1 MTKKKLL
8 WKRIPI
14 MSIIAIL
21 MVAVLVLSMIFSDTI
36 SLFLYGIGNQ
46 SLDTAV
52 LSSGTALCEDIVE
65 EGTVLLKNSVDG
77 KGNATLPL
85 SEDEIVRVNVF
96 GWAAYDWMTSA
107 FGSGFSNTS
116 LDKVKFFEALEE
128 EGIEYNKTLY
138 NMYETFYSHPAT
150 GWGMTLEEYRGDVD
164 VGTTTKFI
172 LHEPG
177 ESYYTDNVLNEAT
190 AFSDIA
196 IVVIGR
202 MGGEAAD
209 LRMEQTKQVQ
219 TNNSGATEVDSARHY
234 LQLSTEEEQMI
245 EAAKKACS
253 KVIVILNTS
262 NTMELGFLED
272 EGIDAAL
279 LVGLTGLTGVRSV
292 IDILRGYKDVE
303 VTAEDGTVTTERVAV
318 NPSGRTADT
327 YAYDI
332 MTAPSSVN
340 SGYGG
345 ATKYTGLSSSNNYSK
360 GYYDAYIDYY
370 EGIYVGYRWYE
381 TAAVEGYLDY
391 DATVQ
396 YPFGYGLSYTSFEWS
411 VSKILINGE
420 EQKYNATP
428 ELSQNDNIE
437 IYVTVKNNGDVAGKD
452 VVELYYTAPYIKGGI
467 EKSYVNLGA
476 FAKTP
481 VIQPGESATVKLEL
495 SVQSMSSYDC
505 YDANNN
511 GHTGYELD
519 AGEYTLRLMKNA
531 HENGTMASGSKT
543 DANIVYSIPGYNYD
557 YDETTGNLVVNR
569 FTGDDTIDNA
579 DLDGSEETIPVTY
592 LSRAD
597 FAGTFPTEKIIRARS
612 EEAYQVASATEP
624 TLEQLQKAGLAGLT
638 MPKTSAAGGLAIT
651 DMVGTEDYD
660 NADWSVLISQISTK
674 ELFELIRNGYFK
686 TAALESI
693 GKPEYTDLDGPLGL
707 NTRVTSNASCEFVAY
722 PSETM
727 VAQTWN
733 TEIAYAVG
741 KSVGT
746 EAQSV
751 GSLKGWY
758 GPAANIHRNP
768 FGGRN
773 GEYYSEDPLLSG
785 KMCAQTTL
793 GAKDMGLYCYTKH
806 FVANDSESLREGL
819 YTFMTEQTLREIYL
833 RAFEYGVKEG
843 GNNALMTSMN
853 RLGRV
858 WSGGSRALC
867 TEILRE
873 EWGFNGTL
881 VTDWVDTGSTYMP
894 VYRGIWAGN
903 DIWLNNANAT
913 KMFNDAE
920 HSDDPAFIAL
930 AQNVA
935 HDVLWT
941 LIDTEN
947 ARLAYDPDA
956 GTTDLDTGFEYNH
969 TWYWYVAIFEVACA
983 AVIVIMALNLRKNLK
998 KLSGMNV
1005 PENNK

>member
-1 MTKKKLL
+1 MSKKKLL
-8 WKRIPI
+8 WTNIPI
-14 MSIIAIL
+14 ISLIAVL
-21 MVAVLVLSMIFSDTI
+21 MAALLVLSMVFSDTI
-36 SLFLYGIGNQ
+36 SLVLYGIGEQ
-46 SLDTAV
+46 AVDEEV
-52 LSSGTALCEDIVE
+52 LSSGSALCEDITQ
-65 EGTVLLKNSVDG
+65 EGIVLLKNSQDG

-85 SEDEIVRVNVF
+85 SEEEITRVNVF
-96 GWAAYDWMTSA
+96 GWAAYDWMTTA

-116 LDKVKFFEALEE
+116 LEKVKLFPALEE
-128 EGIEYNKTLY
+128 AGIAYNTTLY
-138 NMYETFYSHPAT
+138 NMYESFYSHPAS
-150 GWGMTLEEYRGDVD
+150 GWGMTLTEYRGDVD

-196 IVVIGR
+196 LVVIGR
-202 MGGEAAD
+202 TGGEAAD

-219 TNNSGATEVDSARHY
+219 SNNASATEVDESRHY

-245 EAAKKACS
+245 EAAKKACG
-253 KVIVILNTS
+253 KVIVLLNTS

-279 LVGLTGLTGVRSV
+279 QVGITGLTGVRAV
-292 IDILRGYKDVE
+292 IDVLRGYKDVE
-303 VTAEDGTVTTERVAV
+303 VTDEDGTVHTERVTV

-332 MTAPSSVN
+332 LSAPSSVN
-340 SGYGG
+340 SGFGG

-391 DATVQ
+391 EQTVQ
-396 YPFGYGLSYTSFEWS
+396 FPFGYGLSYTDFTWS
-411 VSKILINGE
+411 VSRILINGE
-420 EQKYNATP
+420 EQRYNTTP
-428 ELSQNDNIE
+428 TLGQNDKIE
-437 IYVTVKNNGDVAGKD
+437 VYVTVTNTGDLAGKD
-452 VVELYYTAPYIKGGI
+452 VVQLYYTAPYIKGGI
-467 EKSYVNLGA
+467 EKAYVNLGA

-481 VIQPGESATVKLEL
+481 TIEPGQSATVKLEL
-495 SVQSMSSYDC
+495 TVQSMASYDC

-519 AGEYTLRLMKNA
+519 GGEYVLRLMKNA
-531 HENGTMASGSKT
+531 HEYAEMADNSRT
-543 DANIVYSIPGYNYD
+543 AADIVYSIPGFNYD
-557 YDETTGNLVVNR
+557 TDETTGNTVANR
-569 FTGDDTIDNA
+569 FTGDDTIDDA
-579 DLDGSEETIPVTY
+579 DLDGSHETVPVTY
-592 LSRAD
+592 LSRSD
-597 FAGTFPTEKIIRARS
+597 FAGTFPHEVILRDRS
-612 EEAYQVASATEP
+612 EEAFAVASATEP
-624 TLEQLQKAGLAGLT
+624 TAEQLQRTGYGDIA
-638 MPKTSAAGGLAIT
+638 MPQTGAPGALVIA
-651 DMVGTEDYD
+651 DMLGTTEYDHEDWD
-660 NADWSVLISQISTK
+660 VLLSQLSTK
-674 ELFELIRNGYFK
+674 ELFELVRNGYFK
-686 TAALESI
+686 TAALDSI

-722 PSETM
+722 PSETL

-733 TEIAYAVG
+733 VDVAYAIG

-751 GSLKGWY
+751 DALKGWY

-785 KMCAQTTL
+785 KLCAQTIR
-793 GAKDMGLYCYTKH
+793 GAKDMGLYSYTKH

-843 GNNALMTSMN
+843 GNNAIMTSMN

-867 TEILRE
+867 TEILRD

-903 DIWLNNANAT
+903 DIWLNNANAF
-913 KMFNDAE
+913 KMFNDADY
-920 HSDDPAFIAL
+920 SGNPSFVAL
-930 AQNVA
+930 TQNVA

-947 ARLAYDPDA
+947 AKLAYNPDA
-956 GTTDLDTGFEYNH
+956 ATTDFDTGFEYNT
-969 TWYWYVAIFEVACA
+969 TWYWYVAIVEVLLGA
-983 AVIVIMALNLRKNLK
+983 ALVFLTIRLVK
-998 KLSGMNV
+998 KIKEV
-1005 PENNK
+1005 PGNA